1 MNPGQYPIFS
11 VTLNHQYGFSVSHTH
26 FHHIWCQ
33 WGDGDEICL
42 KMTLQYLIYPSR
54 QYERK
59 VSNGSN
65 ITRRDGKLMGS
76 CGLVWSG
83 SGDKTMD
90 WRCRTIPGWSSV
102 FWPDYYRGISPLLS
116 PLSSHLL
123 AGPGPPPSRHSAAN
137 ICLPKL
143 NNERERGSS
152 QSVRDSLSP
161 EDLARIFSP
170 SFSYPEE
177 N

>member
-76 CGLVWSG
+76 CGLALEIKLWTGGAGLSQDDPVCS
-83 SGDKTMD
+83 DQIITA
-90 WRCRTIPGWSSV
+90 V
-102 FWPDYYRGISPLLS
+102 S
-116 PLSSHLL
+116 PLSSPLCPL
-123 AGPGPPPSRHSAAN
+123 T
-137 ICLPKL
+137 C
-143 NNERERGSS
+143 
-152 QSVRDSLSP
+152 
-161 EDLARIFSP
+161 
-170 SFSYPEE
+170 
-177 N
+177 